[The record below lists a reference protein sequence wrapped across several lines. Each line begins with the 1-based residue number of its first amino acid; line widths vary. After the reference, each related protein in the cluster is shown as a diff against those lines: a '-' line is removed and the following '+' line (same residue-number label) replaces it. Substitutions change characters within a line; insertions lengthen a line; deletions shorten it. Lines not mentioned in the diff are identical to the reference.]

1 MKSIMRK
8 FMVFIPVLLLILS
21 QIIPVAFASET
32 EYAAPFAKTLNSAM
46 LNCGVVSTSGVGDF
60 VDITKYCPTGV
71 LYADTVNF
79 KNGADACL
87 IIVYSDGNSRC
98 ICTDIYRYNSKEK
111 SAEIITT
118 LKKPYA
124 VASGHIAELALADA
138 GDDCYIVYTEYMGE
152 DKVAEDCYTVIDND
166 AFMQITPTKSKETFG
181 ILSFTSEY
189 LHSEVDISYYNNPL
203 TVFFSM
209 LKEDAS
215 QNVSYA
221 NILDNIT
228 VEEKTRL
235 SRVLSRTAE
244 FTDEFDVGSYS
255 QMSQYSLAVN
265 EHNGDGKFN
274 AITHVYDLGDGF
286 YYVRYST
293 DLCFYNGTI
302 LRRTDKV
309 TDNYQILNVRNDFI
323 PFSDMEL
330 GNLKSAY
337 MKNRLVLEKSDG
349 SMELENEPII
359 EVNKMDFPDMVDIP
373 QMISPSLRVP
383 VALIGGGI
391 ILALFI
397 LLWVLNKK

>member
-1 MKSIMRK
+1 M
-8 FMVFIPVLLLILS
+8 
-21 QIIPVAFASET
+21 
-32 EYAAPFAKTLNSAM
+32 
-46 LNCGVVSTSGVGDF
+46 
-60 VDITKYCPTGV
+60 
-71 LYADTVNF
+71 
-79 KNGADACL
+79 
-87 IIVYSDGNSRC
+87 
-98 ICTDIYRYNSKEK
+98 
-111 SAEIITT
+111 
-118 LKKPYA
+118 
-124 VASGHIAELALADA
+124 
-138 GDDCYIVYTEYMGE
+138 
-152 DKVAEDCYTVIDND
+152 
-166 AFMQITPTKSKETFG
+166 
-181 ILSFTSEY
+181 
-189 LHSEVDISYYNNPL
+189 DISYYNNPL
-203 TVFFSM
+203 TVFFSK

-215 QNVSYA
+215 QNVSHA
-221 NILDNIT
+221 NILYNIT
-228 VEEKTRL
+228 EEEKTRL

-323 PFSDMEL
+323 PFTDMEL
-330 GNLKSAY
+330 DNLKSVY

-349 SMELENEPII
+349 SMELKNEPII
-359 EVNKMDFPDMVDIP
+359 EVNKMDFPDMVEIP

-397 LLWVLNKK
+397 LLWVFNKK